1 MTPRLHMHPHKDD
14 IIAGSIGFVLTAIGA
29 ITSLQE
35 QLLWG
40 VQFLS
45 GLGAVIVAGL
55 TVWKMTRKKG

>member
-1 MTPRLHMHPHKDD
+1 MHPHREDV
-14 IIAGSIGFVLTAIGA
+14 ITGLLGFALTTLGA

-45 GLGAVIVAGL
+45 GAGAVIVAGL
-55 TVWKMTRKKG
+55 TIWKMAKKKG

>member
-1 MTPRLHMHPHKDD
+1 MHPHRDD
-14 IIAGSIGFVLTAIGA
+14 IIAGFVGFTLTAIGA

-45 GLGAVIVAGL
+45 GVGAVLVAGL
-55 TVWKMTRKKG
+55 TVCKMTRKKG